1 MQYMVKSL
9 CFAEGDMKYKRCGLK
24 PIKDFINRLRA
35 PNENLKFGFIWSLKK
50 ISLIGYERQIKS

>member
-50 ISLIGYERQIKS
+50 ISLIG